1 MKISSNLLT
10 PGNHSLLLADYEGQM
25 SFATQSIPISELRNN
40 VAIVAGASKIFNI
53 PTIITTVVINGK

>member
-1 MKISSNLLT
+1 MKMSSNLLT

-40 VAIVAGASKIFNI
+40 VAIVAGASKILIF
-53 PTIITTVVINGK
+53 PQ